1 MMGTALIRPIR
12 SVFWE
17 LRTAWAT
24 GRRVSLSLD
33 PRCDRHRIEGHVK
46 RVSAT
51 DAFVYVGNEHIP
63 GELILAVH
71 NPSRLGDSTVG
82 DRERWHGR
90 ALRWQPQVEELPG
103 IEA

>member
-1 MMGTALIRPIR
+1 MSGVALIRPVR

-17 LRTAWAT
+17 LRTAWAC

-33 PRCDRHRIEGHVK
+33 PRCDRPRIEGHVK

-51 DAFVYVGNEHIP
+51 DAFVRVGGVMVP
-63 GELILAVH
+63 GDLILGVH
-71 NPSRLGDSTVG
+71 NPSRLGDSTVEN
-82 DRERWHGR
+82 DDWHGPS
-90 ALRWQPQVEELPG
+90 LRWQPQVEELPG